1 MDAVDIGE
9 CPGGHMY
16 VQIIEGKTSDPGAM
30 ETLLDRWIDELRPGA
45 AGFLGTTAG
54 VTDDGRAIA
63 VVRFESE
70 AAAVANSE
78 RSEQGAWWSEMEK
91 CYVGDVTFT
100 GSDDVDTMWDG
111 GSDDAGFVQ
120 VMKSANVDRSVLAG
134 LDEAFE
140 SVAPTYRPEI
150 LGGVRIWADNGS
162 VYDLTY
168 FTSEAEAREGESKEP
183 PPEIADLLD
192 DFQSIMAATE
202 FFDLRDPWLL

>member
-1 MDAVDIGE
+1 VDAIDIDE

-16 VQIIEGKTSDPGAM
+16 VQIIEGQTSDPGAM
-30 ETLLDRWIDELRPGA
+30 KALLDRWIDELRPGA
-45 AGFLGTTAG
+45 TGYLGTTAG

-70 AAAVANSE
+70 AAAMANSE
-78 RSEQGAWWSEMEK
+78 RPEQGAWWSEMEK
-91 CYVGDVTFT
+91 CYDGDVSFT
-100 GSDDVDTMWDG
+100 GSDDVDTMLAG

-120 VMKSANVDRSVLAG
+120 VMKSANVDRSRLAG
-134 LDEAFE
+134 VDEAFE
-140 SVAPTYRPEI
+140 SAAPTYRPEI
-150 LGGVRIWADNGS
+150 IGGVRIWTDGAS

-183 PPEIADLLD
+183 PPELAEFLD
-192 DFQSIMAATE
+192 DFQSIMASTE